1 MNLGATDKLSGYY
14 RESLY
19 GKNAAA
25 VKNGTA
31 GFAEQLSAA
40 RTVEKAA
47 GTSGVSETQTN
58 GSKSVYYMGKS
69 YEERLSKITDPT
81 AANAF
86 REAYAMKL
94 AGGTDYISALSKAY
108 STGKAGA
115 ASFED
120 AFSRYEVI
128 THVGNADIPSWK
140 WQRNDFP
147 FWKYFQPNTS
157 ADALNNWEPKGENPS
172 QLRPDL
178 QRHYGSI
185 GAGKIA
191 VLMPD
196 SLKQKMDSDPL
207 YAQQIIA
214 KLQEWKEDYDRWNN
228 TVAASYGY
236 NAAEHQASLSYV
248 FNLDENGDVRNC
260 TVTGSGGTITGPT
273 KEEQERFEAEQEAKR
288 KRRREHTKLIEESSM
303 KRAEAEREA
312 IIKYYI
318 SRISDDEF
326 SLADYGKGFMDA
338 ASKFNLIRI
347 MLD

>member
-1 MNLGATDKLSGYY
+1 MNLGVADNLSGYY
-14 RESLY
+14 RERFY
-19 GKNAAA
+19 GNNPTERKSAAD
-25 VKNGTA
+25 
-31 GFAEQLSAA
+31 FAEQLSAA
-40 RTVEKAA
+40 RSAEKAA
-47 GTSGVSETQTN
+47 GTSGVSESEQTTAQT
-58 GSKSVYYMGKS
+58 GYYMGKP
-69 YEERLSKITDPT
+69 YEERLSKITDPI

-94 AGGTDYISALSKAY
+94 AGGTDYISTLSKAY
-108 STGKAGA
+108 SAGKPGA

-120 AFSRYEVI
+120 GFSKYQVI

-157 ADALNNWEPKGENPS
+157 ADALNDWEPKGENPS
-172 QLRPDL
+172 QLRADL

-196 SLKQKMDSDPL
+196 SLKQKMDADPD
-207 YAQQIIA
+207 YARYIVA

-236 NAAEHQASLSYV
+236 NAAEHQAGLNYV
-248 FNLDENGDVRNC
+248 FNLDENGDVKNC
-260 TVTGSGGTITGPT
+260 TVSGSGGTVTGPS
-273 KEEQERFEAEQEAKR
+273 KEEQERFKAEQEAKR
-288 KRRREHTKLIEESSM
+288 RRMREYARKLEESSM
-303 KRAEAEREA
+303 ERAEAEREA
-312 IIKYYI
+312 IRKYYI
-318 SRISDDEF
+318 SRIFDDEF
-326 SLADYGKGFMDA
+326 SLADYGKGFMEA
-338 ASKFNLIRI
+338 ASHFNLVRI